1 MKSGIWGNPKCR
13 FSSMLHL
20 DQIHRN
26 RRIASCPI
34 GNGALFLAGLRL
46 AGAIGGAGEQRVV
59 STGSWLPLVGPEHP
73 AILGERRSKLRVVPG
88 CAVIGADLDP
98 LDAAIAS
105 EGDAADFD
113 RGLESYT
120 TMRAINARHRV

>member
-1 MKSGIWGNPKCR
+1 MKSGIWGCHKCR

-59 STGSWLPLVGPEHP
+59 STGSWLPLVGPEHT
-73 AILGERRSKLRVVPG
+73 AILGKRRSTCSVPPDLIVVR
-88 CAVIGADLDP
+88 AYTDP
-98 LDAAIAS
+98 S
-105 EGDAADFD
+105 E
-113 RGLESYT
+113 
-120 TMRAINARHRV
+120 